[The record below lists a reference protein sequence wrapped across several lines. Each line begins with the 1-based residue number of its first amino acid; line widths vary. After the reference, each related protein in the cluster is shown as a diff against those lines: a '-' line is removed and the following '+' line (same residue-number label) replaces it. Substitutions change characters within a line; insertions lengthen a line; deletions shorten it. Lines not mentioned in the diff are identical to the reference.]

1 MGKVVLTA
9 AIMDLLHEGHQNL
22 LREMR
27 KKAGVDG
34 MVIVVLHSDLSCF
47 RIKGKF
53 PVWSLQRRADCLQ
66 DSGLADEA
74 YVTEDDDPAAVFDQ
88 IHGKHKVDLF
98 MRGDDNPDFPG
109 KHQINKEKIP
119 IKLIPYTKGV
129 SSTQLRE
136 ALK

>member
-1 MGKVVLTA
+1 MAKVVLTA

-27 KKAGVDG
+27 KHAGKDG
-34 MVIVVLHSDLSCF
+34 KVIVVLHSDLSCF

-53 PVWSLQRRADCLQ
+53 PIWSLERRAECLQ
-66 DSGLADEA
+66 ASGLADVA
-74 YVTEDDDPAAVFDQ
+74 YVTEKDDPAAVFEQ
-88 IHGKHKVDLF
+88 MHEQYGVDLF
-98 MRGDDNPDFPG
+98 MRGDDNPDYPG
-109 KHQINKEKIP
+109 KWQIDKLKIP
-119 IKLIPYTKGV
+119 TKLIPYTKGV